1 MRATKL
7 FAVIAFA
14 LAGLCVTGFAADNYP
29 DEPIRFIIPNSPGG
43 AIETIVRKF
52 QPYVEAELGVPLRI
66 ENMGGGGGIIGTMVV
81 MNAPADGYTIS
92 AKSVG
97 SLVNAWV
104 LQGAEFNLDSFDYL
118 ARFTNDPGVVLVN
131 KNAPYNTLTEFIE
144 YVKKQPPSSVTM
156 SLANITDINFLGLR
170 AIEDAAGIDLN
181 IVGYNGGGAARIA
194 VVSGEVAGTHCNYF
208 GASAVWEDTKVL
220 AVHLNKNTVPS
231 LAGKQTVAEGV
242 GKPVPEI
249 TTNFILHSPKGF
261 VEAYPERHKRLMDA
275 FHKAWANPELQ
286 AKLKST
292 GEEGFI
298 DVVDGAAAKAEVAAF
313 EKLVVENKDQ
323 FIVQQ

>member
-1 MRATKL
+1 MKAMKMMAA
-7 FAVIAFA
+7 FAFA
-14 LAGLCVTGFAADNYP
+14 LACSLCATVFAADNYP
-29 DEPIRFIIPNSPGG
+29 EEPIRFIIPNSPGG

-81 MNAPADGYTIS
+81 AKSRADGYTIS

-104 LQGAEFNLDSFDYL
+104 LQGAEFGVDDFDYL

-131 KNAPYNTLTEFIE
+131 KNAPYNTLGEFVE
-144 YVKKQPPSSVTM
+144 YVKKQPPASVTM

-170 AIEDAAGIDLN
+170 AIEEAAGIDLN

-194 VVSGEVAGTHCNYF
+194 VVRGEVAGTHCNYF

-220 AVHLNKNTVPS
+220 AVHLNENTVPS
-231 LAGKQTVAEGV
+231 LKGIQTVAEAL

-249 TTNFILHSPKGF
+249 TTTFVLHAPKGLR
-261 VEAYPERHKRLMDA
+261 EKYPERYKKLVDA
-275 FHKAWANPELQ
+275 FNAAWKNPELLE
-286 AKLKST
+286 KLKAS

-298 DVVDGAAAKAEVAAF
+298 NVVDGAAAEAEVRAYD
-313 EKLVVENKDQ
+313 KLVTENKDK
-323 FIVQQ
+323 FITK